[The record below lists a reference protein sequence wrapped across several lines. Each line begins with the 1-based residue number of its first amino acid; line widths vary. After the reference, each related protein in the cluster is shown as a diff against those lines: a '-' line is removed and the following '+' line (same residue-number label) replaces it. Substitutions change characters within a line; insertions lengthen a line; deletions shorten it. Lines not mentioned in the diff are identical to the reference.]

1 MQGSTFAL
9 ALGLSFV
16 LAACGKS
23 ADTPPAA
30 PAQPSSGYGQ
40 PYGQSN
46 SSGAAPYGQPASS
59 SAAFAQPASYGYGQA
74 PAQPASAS
82 GQIAPL
88 GALFADPATLQ
99 SILAGALAGG
109 AAALGALSGGLQAP
123 IEQGIETQAS
133 SQAKGMRPEGQL
145 LSATLAPDGHAE
157 GSLTLQPGSCYA
169 VIGFGAPGAVD
180 YQISVTT
187 TAPMPPQ
194 ILAQSGATGAAPVV
208 GANDQ
213 CVRSPFPLPFVVK
226 IDLHLLRGQ
235 GMVGAQ
241 VYVK

>member
-1 MQGSTFAL
+1 VL

-46 SSGAAPYGQPASS
+46 SPGATPYGQPASS
-59 SAAFAQPASYGYGQA
+59 SGANAQLASYGYGPA

-82 GQIAPL
+82 GQMAPL
-88 GALFADPATLQ
+88 GAVFADPATLQ

-109 AAALGALSGGLQAP
+109 TAALGALTGGQQAP
-123 IEQGIETQAS
+123 IEQGIEMQAS

-145 LSATLAPDGHAE
+145 LSATLSADGHAE
-157 GSLTLQPGSCYA
+157 GSLTMQPGNCYT
-169 VIGFGAPGAVD
+169 VIGFGAPGVFD

-194 ILAQSGATGAAPVV
+194 ILAQSAATGGAPVV

-213 CVRSPFPLPFVVK
+213 CVRNPYPLPFVVK

-235 GMVGAQ
+235 GMVGAR
-241 VYVK
+241 VYVR